1 MRTERLLRQY
11 VLGAFSFKEMS
22 QKRTGRAR
30 AGLADTTI
38 SVGSEVSVSAE
49 FAYGGQAVIEGVVI
63 RGRRTIAL
71 AVRRPSGSLYRYR
84 EPLRS
89 PLQRS
94 RVARL
99 PFVRGLVVL
108 WETLAVRVRMLM
120 RSANVALEE
129 ALAGD
134 AEAPHA

>member
-1 MRTERLLRQY
+1 M
-11 VLGAFSFKEMS
+11 
-22 QKRTGRAR
+22 
-30 AGLADTTI
+30 
-38 SVGSEVSVSAE
+38 SVSAE

-108 WETLAVRVRMLM
+108 WEMLAVGVRMLM
-120 RSANVALEE
+120 RSAIASLEE

-134 AEAPHA
+134 AEIPPHA